1 MYPLLLEHIALGCRR
16 EERQGGARGAGRMWR
31 SQLLSL
37 LAHSRV
43 KSLAGLFKEVP
54 LVTTHTSHLPRSRLF
69 IPFLPPPGLASL
81 LSLWCHGMSAPGAGM
96 WSVEVTVVSPASGT
110 VLQCTCYLLNEVMN
124 IREGREIRMRPFPL
138 ALSVSLSL
146 LLQNTKSQLKDTEEF
161 VVLSDTM

>member
-1 MYPLLLEHIALGCRR
+1 
-16 EERQGGARGAGRMWR
+16 
-31 SQLLSL
+31 
-37 LAHSRV
+37 
-43 KSLAGLFKEVP
+43 
-54 LVTTHTSHLPRSRLF
+54 
-69 IPFLPPPGLASL
+69 
-81 LSLWCHGMSAPGAGM
+81 MSAPGAGM